1 MLNYSTACS
10 LVVAAAVYQTEAFTP
25 PTIPRHSTVNS
36 ITTSRLFHSPFPAK
50 IDTSSFIDTELR
62 NAAMKLHTT
71 MQSPKEGKVEAPKA
85 PLVPYVQTHAD
96 YLQFLVDS
104 QHVYQ
109 ALEDIVNTHD
119 ELQPFRNTGL
129 ERTKG
134 LAIDIAFLSD
144 EYKVPIPDVGPFGT
158 NYAAMLRKID
168 SIPEFMCH
176 YYNYYFAHTAGGR
189 MIGKKMADVLLDKK
203 VLEFYKWDGNVNKL
217 KGQVK
222 EDIETLVAT
231 WSRDEKDACLA
242 GTPAVFSGG
251 GGINRYLGGPE
262 AVAAGLKQTAAAQ
275 IYDN

>member
-10 LVVAAAVYQTEAFTP
+10 LVVAAAVYHAEAFTTPTITRP
-25 PTIPRHSTVNS
+25 PTISPT
-36 ITTSRLFHSPFPAK
+36 TTSTTSQLFHSPFAAK

-71 MQSPKEGKVEAPKA
+71 MQSPKEGKVEAPTA

-176 YYNYYFAHTAGGR
+176 YYNYYFAVRCRIKNLCAF
-189 MIGKKMADVLLDKK
+189 VLPL
-203 VLEFYKWDGNVNKL
+203 Y
-217 KGQVK
+217 
-222 EDIETLVAT
+222 TLCT
-231 WSRDEKDACLA
+231 
-242 GTPAVFSGG
+242 TVF
-251 GGINRYLGGPE
+251 ILLY
-262 AVAAGLKQTAAAQ
+262 
-275 IYDN
+275 